1 MNITQQI
8 EIIKKEIS
16 QQLEEIGKSWSAQAA
31 ADFLGINVGKIRA
44 WEKGQRPQSND
55 LEILARKCKFSTR
68 WLLLLEGDPFDDT
81 KYEKSPI
88 PKEEFDEHLSQ
99 AQREMLTFR
108 RIMAELGT
116 PNEEIAKGVMA
127 IAMGKTR
134 DPKSYSTAEPPADP
148 GYNIIHEPE
157 ADFSE
162 KGKE

>member
-1 MNITQQI
+1 MTIAQQI

-16 QQLEEIGKSWSAQAA
+16 QRLEGSGKSWSAQAA

-81 KYEKSPI
+81 KCEKSPI

-99 AQREMLTFR
+99 AQREMLTYK
-108 RIMAELGT
+108 RIQTELGM
-116 PNEEIAKGVMA
+116 PNEKIAAGIEA

-134 DPKSYSTAEPPADP
+134 DKKSYCTAEPPADP
-148 GYNIIHEPE
+148 GYNNIHEPG
-157 ADFSE
+157 AGFGRGE
-162 KGKE
+162 KE